1 MGAMI
6 VPSSILP
13 KNQSRS
19 DSRTSYIDDAIDR
32 PNLHLATEQTATRI
46 HIERTDSSI
55 ALPPFGKL
63 MRASGVEVC
72 LSCTRCRNPA
82 DKREQFA
89 ATADGVSRN
98 ITCSKEVI
106 LAAGAIKSPVLLQV
120 SGIGPA
126 PILSSINVSVQIDL
140 PGVGM
145 NLQDHGMVGAF
156 YNCKSCLG
164 CSPAPVAI
172 RSLTKTKPK

>member
-1 MGAMI
+1 MI

-89 ATADGVSRN
+89 TTADGVSRN

-164 CSPAPVAI
+164 CSPAPVAL